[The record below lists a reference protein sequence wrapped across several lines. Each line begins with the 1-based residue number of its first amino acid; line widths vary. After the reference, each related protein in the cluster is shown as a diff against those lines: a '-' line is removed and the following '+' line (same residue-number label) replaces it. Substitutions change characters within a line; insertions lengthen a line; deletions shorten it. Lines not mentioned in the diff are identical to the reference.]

1 MDKPTIG
8 FIGVGAMGEPM
19 VARLLNAG
27 FRVVSYVNQSREA
40 IERLLPQGLVEVANA
55 RELGEQADVVM
66 CCVFDEAQN
75 DQALQENK
83 VHWLR

>member
-8 FIGVGAMGEPM
+8 FIVGAMGEPM

-40 IERLLPQGLVEVANA
+40 IERLLRSLVKL
-55 RELGEQADVVM
+55 RTH
-66 CCVFDEAQN
+66 
-75 DQALQENK
+75 EN
-83 VHWLR
+83 